1 MILRFVGQDGDYK
14 LRNGLAYCCKVYT
27 KNNFVW
33 VRARSYALKFPKKY
47 VYIPY
52 NSIEHMCSE
61 WQTTRL

>member
-1 MILRFVGQDGDYK
+1 MILRFVGQNGDYK
-14 LRNGLAYCCKVYT
+14 LINGLVYPCKIYT
-27 KNNFVW
+27 KDNFVW
-33 VRARSYALKFPKKY
+33 VRVRSYAFKFPKKY